1 MRSGELMNDVM
12 VKEITGNG
20 IKGTVD
26 IDYLD
31 MADFDPN
38 MIVRLYVADAA
49 AVEMIRYC
57 EDVIKTV
64 NIKAYEFN
72 PGEPSEGLVFFGYPH
87 RGRNL
92 ASKLRDLL
100 VQILKALD
108 AGMSI

>member
-1 MRSGELMNDVM
+1 ML
-12 VKEITGNG
+12 KEITRDGV
-20 IKGTVD
+20 KGTVD

-38 MIVRLYVADAA
+38 MIVRLHVADDA

-57 EDVIKTV
+57 EEVIKTV
-64 NIKAYEFN
+64 NIKAYEFD
-72 PGEPSEGLVFFGYPH
+72 PDKPSDGLVFFGYPH
-87 RGRNL
+87 RGKVL

-100 VQILKALD
+100 KYILEALD